1 MPRMQPLSVDDCKNP
16 DLKKDFQHFINTL
29 GFVPNSLLTMQRVPA
44 LALSVI
50 QMNKAV
56 FSAAG
61 MVDTGFKRLV
71 AHMASQ
77 ASGCQY
83 CKAHTS
89 VSATRMGVDEEKMAA
104 VYEYAT
110 SPLFSE
116 KERVALDFALA
127 AASAPNGVTDEMY
140 EKLSFH
146 WNDIEIVE
154 ILGVIGMFGFFNR
167 WNDSMATPL
176 EEEPLAVAARLI
188 GDKGWE
194 VGKHAS
200 GGKS

>member
-1 MPRMQPLSVDDCKNP
+1 MKPLSIDDCQ
-16 DLKKDFQHFINTL
+16 DEELKQAFQHFMNTL

-44 LALSVI
+44 IAKSVI
-50 QMNKAV
+50 EMNKAV
-56 FSAAG
+56 FAPDSK
-61 MVDTGFKRLV
+61 VDLGFKRLV

-89 VSATRMGVDEEKMAA
+89 VSATRLGIDEEKMQAI
-104 VYEYAT
+104 YEYST
-110 SPLFSE
+110 SPLFSD

-127 AASAPNGVTDEMY
+127 AASVPNDVTDELY
-140 EKLSFH
+140 EKMSSH
-146 WNDIEIVE
+146 WSDEEIVE

-176 EEEPLAVAARLI
+176 EEEPLAAAEKLI
-188 GDKGWE
+188 GDKGWKI
-194 VGKHAS
+194 GKHTN
-200 GGKS
+200 

>member
-1 MPRMQPLSVDDCKNP
+1 MPRMKPLTVDDCQ
-16 DLKKDFQHFINTL
+16 DEGLKQAFEHFMKTL

-44 LALSVI
+44 LAKSVI

-56 FSAAG
+56 FAPDSK
-61 MVDTGFKRLV
+61 VDVGFKRLV

-89 VSATRMGVDEEKMAA
+89 VSATRLGIDEEKMQAI
-104 VYEYAT
+104 YEYST
-110 SPLFSE
+110 SPLFSD
-116 KERVALDFALA
+116 KERIALEFALA
-127 AASAPNGVTDEMY
+127 AASVPNAVTDELY
-140 EKLSFH
+140 ERLAGL
-146 WNDIEIVE
+146 WRDEEIVE

-176 EEEPLAVAARLI
+176 EEEPLTVAARLI
-188 GDKGWE
+188 GDKGWD
-194 VGKHAS
+194 VGKHT
-200 GGKS
+200 G

>member
-1 MPRMQPLSVDDCKNP
+1 MSRMKPLTIEECK
-16 DLKKDFQHFINTL
+16 DEELKKAFLHFVDTL

-44 LALSVI
+44 IAKSVI

-56 FSAAG
+56 FAPDSK
-61 MVDTGFKRLV
+61 VDPGFKRLV

-89 VSATRMGVDEEKMAA
+89 VSATHLGISEEKMQA
-104 VYEYAT
+104 VYDYAN
-110 SPLFSE
+110 SPLFSDR
-116 KERVALDFALA
+116 ERVALDFALA
-127 AASAPNGVTDEMY
+127 AASVPNEVTDELY
-140 EKLSFH
+140 LQLSNC
-146 WNDIEIVE
+146 WSEEQIVE

-176 EEEPLAVAARLI
+176 EETPLSVAENLLA
-188 GDKGWE
+188 DKGWE
-194 VGKHAS
+194 AGKH
-200 GGKS
+200 GN